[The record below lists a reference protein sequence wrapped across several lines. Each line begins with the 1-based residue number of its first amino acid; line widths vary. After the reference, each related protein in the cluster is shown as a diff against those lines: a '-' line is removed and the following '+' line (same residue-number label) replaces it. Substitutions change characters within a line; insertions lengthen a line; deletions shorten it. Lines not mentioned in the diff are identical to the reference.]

1 MIDFSIDRAPGERS
15 SEGSKRKL
23 WGRKN
28 CVAIFPCSECNNLF
42 DSVYINRSG
51 PGKVEVCAATKYTRP
66 RQTISGVLAEGGGI
80 VMGTTLTDGSL
91 THG

>member
-1 MIDFSIDRAPGERS
+1 MSRFSVVPSVII
-15 SEGSKRKL
+15 
-23 WGRKN
+23 
-28 CVAIFPCSECNNLF
+28 C
-42 DSVYINRSG
+42 SVYINRSG
-51 PGKVEVCAATKYTRP
+51 PGKVCAATKYTRP